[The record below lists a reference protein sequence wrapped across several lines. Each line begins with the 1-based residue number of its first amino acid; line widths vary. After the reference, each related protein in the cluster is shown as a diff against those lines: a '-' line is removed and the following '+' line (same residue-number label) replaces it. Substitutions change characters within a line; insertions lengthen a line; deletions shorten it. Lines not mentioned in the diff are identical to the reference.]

1 MTGYI
6 ARRLLQVIP
15 TVMLSTVLLFVL
27 LNLMRGDA
35 IDVYFGVSA
44 DRTPQAVAALRAQLG
59 LDKPPVVQYLTWLGR
74 LVHGDF
80 GTSWRLQEPV
90 LPLIL
95 QHLLISVQLAA
106 AATVISLVFSLI
118 VGIYLASH
126 QGSIVDQV
134 TRLVGLVFLS
144 APVYWVAI
152 VLIVVLSRLFN
163 WIPPMQYVTFAQDP
177 IQHLEIIGVPAAVW
191 GLLSVPAFSRF
202 VRNAMLDVLH
212 EEYIRTA
219 RAKGVVERRVLVV
232 HALRNAAGPLATVA
246 GLSIGAAAGGTVLL
260 EQVFDIP
267 GMGRLWLDAINQRDY
282 PLVLGI
288 GVFIS
293 VIFVLVNLVT
303 DLSYAWFDPR
313 IRYQ

>member
-1 MTGYI
+1 
-6 ARRLLQVIP
+6 
-15 TVMLSTVLLFVL
+15 
-27 LNLMRGDA
+27 
-35 IDVYFGVSA
+35 
-44 DRTPQAVAALRAQLG
+44 
-59 LDKPPVVQYLTWLGR
+59 
-74 LVHGDF
+74 
-80 GTSWRLQEPV
+80 
-90 LPLIL
+90 
-95 QHLLISVQLAA
+95 
-106 AATVISLVFSLI
+106 
-118 VGIYLASH
+118 
-126 QGSIVDQV
+126 
-134 TRLVGLVFLS
+134 
-144 APVYWVAI
+144 
-152 VLIVVLSRLFN
+152 
-163 WIPPMQYVTFAQDP
+163 MQYVTFAQDP

-202 VRNAMLDVLH
+202 VRNAVLDVLH

-219 RAKGVVERRVLVV
+219 RAKGVIERRVLVV

-293 VIFVLVNLVT
+293 VIFVLVNLLT